1 MAKLCEP
8 LIAPIPESST
18 LRKKGIKYY
27 AVLPLFDSEIIRN
40 KQERD
45 EKLKICVRAGISRI
59 LWIINQNNNLGVRF
73 YGIPAI
79 AGTET
84 RQDSCNYLTYKD
96 SYLSIING
104 IRGSILPSSC
114 ERFYLIAWNKLER
127 RGNKEE
133 SIAQVNAMKYLYNY
147 FKFKRTDSK
156 VLSFLLL
163 FVLILGFRYGVR
175 KMKLIDVI
183 KGKWWAIAIL
193 IFTEMAGLTVINNI
207 ANVLTFVYENTSL
220 LIFFIFELIFSVF
233 IFVVGLAFSH
243 NPKTEGTNQV
253 SLRQGS

>member
-1 MAKLCEP
+1 M
-8 LIAPIPESST
+8 
-18 LRKKGIKYY
+18 
-27 AVLPLFDSEIIRN
+27 
-40 KQERD
+40 
-45 EKLKICVRAGISRI
+45 
-59 LWIINQNNNLGVRF
+59 
-73 YGIPAI
+73 
-79 AGTET
+79 
-84 RQDSCNYLTYKD
+84 
-96 SYLSIING
+96 
-104 IRGSILPSSC
+104 
-114 ERFYLIAWNKLER
+114 ER